1 MLLELSMTL
10 TTLLGKY
17 FFLRDSSN
25 NPEGVIRDS
34 RVSLI
39 FSHASYNL
47 NTIVLC
53 LFLLGIIKVLYCLK
67 FYGTMGGVEGN
78 GLFLFASLKNS
89 CFAFESN

>member
-34 RVSLI
+34 REVKDVC
-39 FSHASYNL
+39 HAPAGRRRHLEMRMN
-47 NTIVLC
+47 I
-53 LFLLGIIKVLYCLK
+53 
-67 FYGTMGGVEGN
+67 
-78 GLFLFASLKNS
+78 
-89 CFAFESN
+89 

>member
-39 FSHASYNL
+39 FSPVSYNS
-47 NTIVLC
+47 NTIVFVLC
-53 LFLLGIIKVLYCLK
+53 LFLLCKLRFYCLK
-67 FYGTMGGVEGN
+67 FQGTIYGR
-78 GLFLFASLKNS
+78 
-89 CFAFESN
+89 C

>member
-34 RVSLI
+34 RVS
-39 FSHASYNL
+39 FD
-47 NTIVLC
+47 
-53 LFLLGIIKVLYCLK
+53 FLTRV
-67 FYGTMGGVEGN
+67 V
-78 GLFLFASLKNS
+78 
-89 CFAFESN
+89 